1 MKSSKTLKLILVMV
15 ISVVMVLSARCVFA
29 VDDLSALLGTSTPSN
44 TTTTPANTTTT
55 PANTTTTP
63 ANATTGNT
71 VKSNTTNDLP
81 KTGVGDSASTVLF
94 VVVLG
99 ISAVFAYK
107 KVQDYKNI

>member
-1 MKSSKTLKLILVMV
+1 MRNSKTLKLILVMV
-15 ISVVMVLSARCVFA
+15 LSVVMVLSTRCVFA
-29 VDDLSALLGTSTPSN
+29 ANNITSLLGTSLGTEPDTLTTQPN
-44 TTTTPANTTTT
+44 TTSTPVN
-55 PANTTTTP
+55 
-63 ANATTGNT
+63 NT
-71 VKSNTTNDLP
+71 VSNTTNDLP